1 MNRPHG
7 EEEREET
14 YMKKSII
21 LLMALSIT
29 AITAMPVK
37 TTHATESTTEA
48 SADVEAG
55 QTGTGDKM
63 SPCTVT
69 FCITDE
75 SEGYPGNKIKAVMA
89 DVTGTI
95 TDEYTFTPANSW
107 NENVCPKYSMVAPA
121 TYNVTF
127 EGLEDGY
134 AVVNTLDYSSDIKIA
149 ATPEGSIDVYWS
161 IIQTGSA
168 GGDIESRLV
177 GGEDRYDIGNEEAEQ
192 VFRDFLSQVEF
203 IAEDETWDNFF
214 KTYKIFSHEEW
225 YGKYVKDGKEEDYTA
240 MSLFDRFVWD
250 ETYLRFCDTLNSG
263 DSNMFFGSEDS
274 FRTKFLDVILN
285 CMTGNNNEQVKEAY
299 ETMAMWQYNYITE
312 HRVPFNFINNRSY
325 IEEID
330 GQAETTEPSG
340 KKEIAEKEEPEL
352 DKEEQ
357 KELEQAKEELME
369 DMDKK
374 DIEGENGGV
383 WDDTINLLSKNLVTI
398 GVLLLLIVVAGIVI
412 WKRKQLNIDGDD
424 R

>member
-1 MNRPHG
+1 
-7 EEEREET
+7 
-14 YMKKSII
+14 MKKSII
-21 LLMALSIT
+21 FLMALSIT
-29 AITAMPVK
+29 AITAMPAK
-37 TTHATESTTEA
+37 THAVESVTEA
-48 SADVEAG
+48 SAEIEAG

-75 SEGYPGNKIKAVMA
+75 SEGYPGNKIKAVMT

-107 NENVCPKYSMVAPA
+107 KENVCPKYSMVAPA

-161 IIQTGSA
+161 IISTGAA
-168 GGDIESRLV
+168 GGSTKSQLLD
-177 GGEDRYDIGNEEAEQ
+177 GDRYDTENEEAEQ
-192 VFRDFLSQVEF
+192 VFQEFLSQVEF
-203 IAEDETWDNFF
+203 IAEDETWDTFF

-225 YGKYVKDGKEEDYTA
+225 YEKYVKDGKKEDYID

-274 FRTKFLDVILN
+274 FRTKFLEIILN
-285 CMTGNNNEQVKEAY
+285 CMIGNNNEQVKEAY

-330 GQAETTEPSG
+330 GQAETTESAPQ
-340 KKEIAEKEEPEL
+340 KEIAGKEEPEL

-357 KELEQAKEELME
+357 KELEQAREELME
-369 DMDKK
+369 DMDKE